1 MWCRPRAHSLSHWSF
16 HGTWTRFI
24 SSDVRK
30 SELLSESVEPPLA
43 RAGAGRAN
51 GIHREAIWTRTL
63 HQNGRGFVQIHTQR
77 TAYFNKHTW
86 HVQTQSISQIKMYL
100 KNNKQNQTNKQTK
113 VKQVES
119 WFGQPEEV
127 YLTKHDLINNERTV
141 LFASTSNWIY
151 LQIKLGK
158 IKETLTCHSF
168 ALNST
173 YEVEFSLVLL
183 KSWYD
188 LCHLL
193 PEIPEQTR
201 TQQKADPSKMT
212 WECPPAQLEEE
223 WGRCRPPC
231 SFLWSIHSINIS
243 ALNHICY

>member
-1 MWCRPRAHSLSHWSF
+1 MTYADSKYQS
-16 HGTWTRFI
+16 
-24 SSDVRK
+24 
-30 SELLSESVEPPLA
+30 
-43 RAGAGRAN
+43 
-51 GIHREAIWTRTL
+51 
-63 HQNGRGFVQIHTQR
+63 
-77 TAYFNKHTW
+77 NKN
-86 HVQTQSISQIKMYL
+86 VSKEQQTKP
-100 KNNKQNQTNKQTK
+100 NKQTK

-141 LFASTSNWIY
+141 LFASTSKWIY

-158 IKETLTCHSF
+158 IKETVIVLLWTQRMKC
-168 ALNST
+168 
-173 YEVEFSLVLL
+173 LVLL